1 MTFVKIFLAVM
12 ILFAF
17 VTAGI
22 ILDDRN
28 RRR

>member
-1 MTFVKIFLAVM
+1 MTIVKIFLAGM

-17 VTAGI
+17 IVGGI

>member
-1 MTFVKIFLAVM
+1 MTFVKIFMAIM

-17 VTAGI
+17 VMAGI
-22 ILDDRN
+22 SLDDRN